1 MAYSSPATAPDGL
14 ASGGGPSCPAAS
26 RSGPDEANPMTWHS
40 CGPAGPGCVCGGGS
54 ATRMPAQDRVIRLSV
69 YARTLAGPVAS
80 ASAAAGIRPS

>member
-1 MAYSSPATAPDGL
+1 MAYSSPAAEPDGL

-26 RSGPDEANPMTWHS
+26 RSGPNEANPMTWHC
-40 CGPAGPGCVCGGGS
+40 CGPAGPGDGS

-69 YARTLAGPVAS
+69 YALTLAGPVAP